1 MLPFI
6 KFPGVD
12 TVLGPEMKSTGEVM
26 GIDSSY
32 GMAFAKSQ
40 LSANGFMPLKGTAFI
55 SVKDKDKP
63 AAVKIAR
70 ELHYLGFKIIATGG
84 TAKAISDSGTPAEKV
99 LKVMEGRPHIVDKL
113 KSGEVALVINTPIG
127 KSSLKDS
134 YSIRRTA
141 LVCGIPYCT
150 TVAGAFAAVNGIK
163 AIKQGHLDVLSLQE
177 YHGKKV

>member
-1 MLPFI
+1 MKEAVLPFI

-63 AAVKIAR
+63 AAVMIAA
-70 ELHYLGFKIIATGG
+70 ELHSIGFKIIATGG
-84 TAKAISDSGTPAEKV
+84 TAEAISNSGTPAKKV
-99 LKVMEGRPHIVDKL
+99 LKVMEEGR
-113 KSGEVALVINTPIG
+113 T
-127 KSSLKDS
+127 SLTS
-134 YSIRRTA
+134 
-141 LVCGIPYCT
+141 
-150 TVAGAFAAVNGIK
+150 
-163 AIKQGHLDVLSLQE
+163 
-177 YHGKKV
+177 